1 MRLQIF
7 FRISAENDNIFYIG
21 HRLTVSIIRSLG
33 RPHPIPFQQKYVWN
47 STKS

>member
-33 RPHPIPFQQKYVWN
+33 RPHPIPFQ
-47 STKS
+47 